1 MDEATIQQMDREQE
15 ESFARQMSDLKAA
28 VEVLNAP
35 FDNHF
40 DSDVEHR
47 IEVNGTVV
55 DQGILMFGNDD
66 SAYVVSE
73 GRTVVSPFHGYA
85 ILETLATD
93 ASVRIALAEGTV
105 IELFVRLKDGAAA

>member
-1 MDEATIQQMDREQE
+1 MDEATIKQLDREQE

-28 VEVLNAP
+28 VEALNAP

-40 DSDVEHR
+40 ESNVEHR
-47 IEVNGTVV
+47 IEVNGTIV
-55 DQGILMFGNDD
+55 DQGILMFGKDD

-73 GRTVVSPFHGYA
+73 GKTVVLPFHGYA

-93 ASVRIALAEGTV
+93 GSVRIALAEGTV